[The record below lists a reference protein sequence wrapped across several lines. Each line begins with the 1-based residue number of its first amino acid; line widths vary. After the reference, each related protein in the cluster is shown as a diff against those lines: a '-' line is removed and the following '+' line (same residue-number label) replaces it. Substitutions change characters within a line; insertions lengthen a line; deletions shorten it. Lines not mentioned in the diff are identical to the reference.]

1 MMYLARAI
9 HFDESD
15 QNVFAN
21 PARTGEW
28 CISGGFEFSN
38 WVEDD
43 LTGKQRQAFAN
54 GWLGLGTSGR
64 VTFVAVTQIEEA
76 ELEELTDVLA
86 QHFVD
91 FYGAPDLASA
101 RPVDLRAP
109 MVLKLATFA
118 WCSRV
123 SSASLATC
131 FQIANHAGV
140 RLSNF
145 SDLKTNHAR
154 LTSMKHTMFGWPPM
168 PRMDNTRRNRLVPSA
183 MPNQYGWPATQR
195 THNCPTH

>member
-38 WVEDD
+38 WCEAD

-54 GWLGLGTSGR
+54 GWLGLETSGR
-64 VTFVAVTQIEEA
+64 VTFVAVTQIEQG
-76 ELEELTDVLA
+76 ELDKLGELLA
-86 QHFVD
+86 QHFVE

-101 RPVDLRAP
+101 RPVALGELQQMQDLCAENP
-109 MVLKLATFA
+109 TNTLLTV
-118 WCSRV
+118 SREL
-123 SSASLATC
+123 SD
-131 FQIANHAGV
+131 AGV
-140 RLSNF
+140 KESYRSIEPQSAGLEQF
-145 SDLKTNHAR
+145 ALHA
-154 LTSMKHTMFGWPPM
+154 TPE
-168 PRMDNTRRNRLVPSA
+168 D
-183 MPNQYGWPATQR
+183 
-195 THNCPTH
+195 